1 MMKERKKEQERI
13 EAESKTQVGAVKRLI
28 QRVSSLSVGG
38 EPIVKKRSKTSRNLG
53 IRRSLSQ
60 TGVYEALDDYQ
71 ANSEN
76 DNNSHSMKKL
86 R

>member
-1 MMKERKKEQERI
+1 MRPEIAGTLNFKTHFKAFDYREQQMIKERKKEQERI

-53 IRRSLSQ
+53 IRRSLS
-60 TGVYEALDDYQ
+60 
-71 ANSEN
+71 
-76 DNNSHSMKKL
+76 
-86 R
+86 